1 MTTDKSVP
9 LEMKKAFLQTCLLTA
24 ILLPAVAARAD
35 QIFLKNGKVITT
47 EESRVEGGYVI
58 YEKFGGT
65 ISLPMDKVARIEA
78 TDPAAAAVST
88 DAAAGDDAG
97 ADVVDADAGADVVPT
112 PHDEKDLL
120 ARLTREGQPRTPIET
135 ATLATISI
143 ESSLGA
149 GSGFFI
155 SKDGYIITNRHVVRL
170 PEQRKQEGLQQLHE
184 AQNALRDA
192 EASLKNEKERLANAE
207 KMQRRDQASLRRAL
221 ADQAD
226 AARINAM
233 TRSIKTNE
241 EYLRLW
247 QKSYE
252 QRLGDYQNA
261 KARFAEADAS
271 YRNILATMQNRRF
284 YKIYLADETEL
295 DAYLVKVSDKH
306 DLALLKINGYTTPH
320 LRPATAAATP
330 QGATLYAI
338 GNPIGLRNSVTSGS
352 LSAYRDEFIQTN
364 ADINPGNSGGPL
376 VTEEG
381 KVIGVNTKKMIA
393 AHTESLG
400 FALDIKYALQEFATF
415 LGQP

>member
-1 MTTDKSVP
+1 
-9 LEMKKAFLQTCLLTA
+9 MKKSFLQRCLLSA
-24 ILLPAVAARAD
+24 FFLLAVPAWAD
-35 QIFLKNGKVITT
+35 QIYLKNGKVIST
-47 EESRVEGGYVI
+47 EESRVEGNYVV

-65 ISLPMDKVARIEA
+65 ISLAMDKVERIEFA
-78 TDPAAAAVST
+78 DPAAAVVRAEGE
-88 DAAAGDDAG
+88 DAEVDAG
-97 ADVVDADAGADVVPT
+97 AEPAPL
-112 PHDEKDLL
+112 DEKDLL
-120 ARLTREGQPRTPIET
+120 ARLTREGQPRTPIE
-135 ATLATISI
+135 AANLATISI

-155 SKDGYIITNRHVVRL
+155 SPDGYIITNRHVVRL
-170 PEQRKQEGLQQLHE
+170 PEQSKEESLQRLHE
-184 AQNALRDA
+184 AQNTLRDA

-207 KMQRRDQASLRRAL
+207 IMQRRDQAALRRAL
-221 ADQAD
+221 ADQAA

-247 QKSYE
+247 QKAYE
-252 QRLGDYQNA
+252 QRLGDYQRA
-261 KARFAEADAS
+261 KAQFDEANAA
-271 YRNILATMQNRRF
+271 YRHILATMQNRRF
-284 YKIYLADETEL
+284 YKIYLADETVL
-295 DAYLVKVSDKH
+295 DAYLVKVSDTY

-320 LRPATAAATP
+320 LQPATAATIP

-352 LSAYRDEFIQTN
+352 LSAFRDEFIQTN

-381 KVIGVNTKKMIA
+381 RVIGVNTKKMIA

-415 LGQP
+415 LAQP